1 MIRILLS
8 DDNEL
13 FRKSSREIGAALG
26 FEVNPFDD
34 WESAQVELGA
44 NFDQYQ
50 AVIIDGKGKLR
61 DNTKAEDTKHLMEAI
76 GWFREQRAKGRFI
89 PVVIYTGFHPEIE
102 AITPLSDQI
111 IKVFDKSATKF
122 EEVLALLKA
131 EVVKLPIEKLKAKYG
146 DVFSA
151 FGTKYIPE
159 GATKILIE
167 LLNDHEAGVYQKT
180 YFNKIRDLVEEIL
193 IRANQIDKGFF
204 PDELLKDKQTGR
216 PNLTM
221 STLYWS
227 GIEIDLT
234 KIGGT
239 GNVKAKAPILPKHLG
254 RTYSGLID
262 ITNVLSHRYNE
273 PYTKYS
279 NQSALSALLELIC
292 WFKYY
297 IQNNYKSI

>member
-8 DDNEL
+8 DDNES
-13 FRKSSREIGAALG
+13 FRQSSREIGAALG
-26 FEVNPFDD
+26 FDVSPFDD
-34 WESAQVELGA
+34 WENAQVELDA
-44 NFDQYQ
+44 KFDQYH

-76 GWFREQRAKGRFI
+76 GWLREQRAIGRFI

-102 AITPLSDQI
+102 PITSLNDQI
-111 IKVFDKSATKF
+111 LKVFDKSATKF
-122 EEVLALLKA
+122 EDVLAFLKT
-131 EVVKLPIEKLKAKYG
+131 EVMKLPIEKLKTKYG

-159 GATKILIE
+159 SASKILIE

-180 YFNKIRDLVEEIL
+180 YFNKIRDLIEEIL

-216 PNLTM
+216 PNLAM
-221 STLYWS
+221 SVLYWS
-227 GIEIDLT
+227 GTDIDLT
-234 KIGGT
+234 RIGGT
-239 GNVKAKAPILPKHLG
+239 GNIKAKTNILPRHLG

-262 ITNVLSHRYNE
+262 ITNILSHRYTE
-273 PYTKYS
+273 PYSKYS
-279 NQSALSALLELIC
+279 NQLALNTLLELIC

-297 IQNNYKSI
+297 IQNNYRSI